1 MSWLGGFIV
10 LSAIITLI
18 WEKNFIVTNTLY
30 PSIVKQ
36 KVKIKGLWEEE
47 ID

>member
-36 KVKIKGLWEEE
+36 KVKKLMVPW
-47 ID
+47 